1 MMSSSPIAMPGPWPR
16 IPPATDE
23 SPAPGH
29 ASHGWRRGETVGLFY
44 AIVFVLLVVS
54 LGLLEVAA
62 S

>member
-1 MMSSSPIAMPGPWPR
+1 MNPR
-16 IPPATDE
+16 
-23 SPAPGH
+23 GRGVH
-29 ASHGWRRGETVGLFY
+29 LRGGRRQETVALFY

>member
-1 MMSSSPIAMPGPWPR
+1 MPRPR
-16 IPPATDE
+16 AGIPPATDD
-23 SPAPGH
+23 SPAPGR
-29 ASHGWRRGETVGLFY
+29 ASNGRRRGDTVGLFY

>member
-1 MMSSSPIAMPGPWPR
+1 MSSSPIAMPGPPRR

-23 SPAPGH
+23 SPAPGC
-29 ASHGWRRGETVGLFY
+29 ASNGRRQETVGLFY

>member
-1 MMSSSPIAMPGPWPR
+1 MPRPGPE
-16 IPPATDE
+16 IPPTTDE
-23 SPAPGH
+23 SPGAGR
-29 ASHGWRRGETVGLFY
+29 ASNERRRQETVGLFY

>member
-1 MMSSSPIAMPGPWPR
+1 MMSSSPLAMPRPGPE
-16 IPPATDE
+16 IPPTTDE
-23 SPAPGH
+23 SPGAGR
-29 ASHGWRRGETVGLFY
+29 ASNERRRQETVGLFY